1 LLPLFCVSLLGNG
14 TASLNRPGFLFL
26 GDTLKAA
33 PAENALVS
41 PFSIACAMG
50 MVRCG
55 AKADSAAALDGL
67 FGRELGDGAALRE
80 KMKNVADG
88 GEVKVT
94 ISNRLWYSPVQKVLD
109 SYRNSLKD
117 YFNATAASLDF
128 CNGAAAAATV
138 NRAVEADTNGLIK
151 EIVQPDTFNAG
162 TALVLVNAL
171 YFKGE
176 WMVPFAEDMTHD
188 AAFKCADGSEVP
200 CKMMFAARRV
210 PWIRD
215 DARGV
220 SGMVLPYKNDAYQ
233 LVALLPDQN
242 RKPADI
248 VNALAGGALQ
258 EWMERAVDFYEVRMF
273 LPKLDIAGKSSLRKS
288 MENHGGGVLFSG
300 KADLSG
306 ISGDCSLK
314 LDDVLHAVRLKLDE
328 RTTEAAAAT
337 AAIAMRMSLVEGR
350 ELRLDRPFV
359 LVLVERRTGAALLSA
374 VVNKMIK

>member
-1 LLPLFCVSLLGNG
+1 
-14 TASLNRPGFLFL
+14 
-26 GDTLKAA
+26 
-33 PAENALVS
+33 
-41 PFSIACAMG
+41 
-50 MVRCG
+50 
-55 AKADSAAALDGL
+55 
-67 FGRELGDGAALRE
+67 
-80 KMKNVADG
+80 
-88 GEVKVT
+88 
-94 ISNRLWYSPVQKVLD
+94 
-109 SYRNSLKD
+109 
-117 YFNATAASLDF
+117 
-128 CNGAAAAATV
+128 
-138 NRAVEADTNGLIK
+138 
-151 EIVQPDTFNAG
+151 
-162 TALVLVNAL
+162 
-171 YFKGE
+171 
-176 WMVPFAEDMTHD
+176 
-188 AAFKCADGSEVP
+188 
-200 CKMMFAARRV
+200 
-210 PWIRD
+210 
-215 DARGV
+215 
-220 SGMVLPYKNDAYQ
+220 MVLPYKNDAYQ